1 MPLVVFL
8 AIGSHFLWTDFCQYW
23 PGDIL
28 YRTEIPVSNTNSF
41 RRFTDISKVWIDINL
56 EDH

>member
-1 MPLVVFL
+1 MPLVLFL
-8 AIGSHFLWTDFCQYW
+8 TSHFLWTDFCQYW

-56 EDH
+56 EGH